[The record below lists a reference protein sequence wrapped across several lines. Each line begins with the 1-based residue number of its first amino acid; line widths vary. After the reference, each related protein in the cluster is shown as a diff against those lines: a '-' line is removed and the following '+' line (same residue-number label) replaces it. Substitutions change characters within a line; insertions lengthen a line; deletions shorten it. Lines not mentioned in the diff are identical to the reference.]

1 MKKNIFTVIIFAIAL
16 VNMVLTAVLIFTVVP
31 STNKTNKLINQI
43 SSVIDLE
50 LEGEIKSEGEQ
61 VVSASDR
68 TPYRIETENTK
79 VNLTI
84 GNDGSPHWGVF
95 EYITLSLNSKAK
107 DYKKLSENLEKN
119 QDLIVGKVTRIIGSY
134 THEQALGKQEQMEE
148 AVLNELQ
155 EYFETTSIV
164 GVVIGSLVFH

>member
-61 VVSASDR
+61 VVSAADR

-84 GNDGSPHWGVF
+84 GNDGNPHWGVF

-164 GVVIGSLVFH
+164 GVVIGSLVFQ

>member
-1 MKKNIFTVIIFAIAL
+1 MKKNIFTVIIFAVAL

-50 LEGEIKSEGEQ
+50 LGNELKPEEDQEI
-61 VVSASDR
+61 SASDR

-79 VNLTI
+79 VNLVTGTD
-84 GNDGSPHWGVF
+84 GNPHWGVF

-107 DYKKLSENLEKN
+107 DYKKLMTNLENN
-119 QDLIVGKVTRIIGSY
+119 QDLIVSKVTKIIGSY
-134 THEQALGKQEQMEE
+134 THEQAIGKQAQIEEQ
-148 AVLNELQ
+148 VLVELQ
-155 EYFETTSIV
+155 EYFESTSIV
-164 GVVIGSLVFH
+164 GVVIGSLVFQ